1 MAAIT
6 PTSVQRVGLGNGTLV
21 IATFSTVADGD
32 TWASGIGA
40 IATKWTDHNANPTTQ
55 TSVGIAST
63 FSGGTFTFYP
73 AEDGAAFRLHA
84 IIE

>member
-6 PTSVQRVGLGNGTLV
+6 PTSVQRVNMGSATLV

-32 TWASGIGA
+32 TWASGISA
-40 IATKWTDHNANPTTQ
+40 IASKWTDHNANPTTQ

-63 FSGGTFTFYP
+63 FSSGTFTFYP
-73 AEDGAAFRLHA
+73 AEDGAAFRLMA
-84 IIE
+84 ITE

>member
-6 PTSVQRVGLGNGTLV
+6 PTNVTRVNMGSANLV
-21 IATFSTVADGD
+21 VATFTTCADGD
-32 TWASGIGA
+32 TWASGIAA
-40 IATKWTDHNANPTTQ
+40 IVTKWTDHNANPTTQ
-55 TSVGIAST
+55 ASVGIAST

-84 IIE
+84 VIE